1 MFELMKYPWQGSGG
15 NQALGGCHFHVHVN
29 CLSFGWPEL
38 ESGEGVRNAIY
49 LTSYLPLPFVTQ

>member
-1 MFELMKYPWQGSGG
+1 MKYPWQGSGG

-29 CLSFGWPEL
+29 CLSFGSPEL